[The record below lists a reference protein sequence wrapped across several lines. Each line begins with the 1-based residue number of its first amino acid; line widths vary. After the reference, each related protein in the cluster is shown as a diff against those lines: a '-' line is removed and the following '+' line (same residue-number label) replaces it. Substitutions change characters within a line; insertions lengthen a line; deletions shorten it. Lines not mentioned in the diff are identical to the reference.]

1 MQTYLKIVGNG
12 QRTMRD
18 LTSEEAEAAME
29 MVMDGRASAVQV
41 AALMAA
47 LRIKEESTDEL
58 VAFTRLLRRYS
69 TRLELDHPH
78 LVDICVPYD
87 GRSKSP
93 VLIPAAAFIAASCG
107 VKVALHG
114 RPGQIT
120 SPKFGVG
127 VGDVLAALDVP
138 INLSLDG
145 AASVLMDDA
154 IGVGVV
160 ASEQFAPRLEVFNP
174 IRIDYGMRSF
184 FNTIEKLVNPF
195 GAAAAI
201 VGVFHAPVLPRVAN
215 TMQRQGYGRGI
226 AVQGSEGSIEVL
238 TSRKTPI
245 LTFDDPT
252 GDPAELTLDPAAF
265 GWWERGADMSNLT
278 SRANADLNVQLLD
291 PANGDVPSMYRRS
304 ALMTAALMV
313 LAGRNADTFEKAL
326 TMVQEALASGEPLAR
341 LERLRTAAHALQASA
356 LNE

>member
-1 MQTYLKIVGNG
+1 MQTYLKMVGNG

-47 LRIKEESTDEL
+47 LRIKEESSDEL
-58 VAFTRLLRRYS
+58 AAFTRVLRRYS

-114 RPGQIT
+114 RPGQTT

-127 VGDVLAALDVP
+127 VGDVLAALHVP
-138 INLSLDG
+138 VNLSLDE
-145 AASVLMDDA
+145 AARLLMHES
-154 IGVGVV
+154 IGVGFV

-195 GAAAAI
+195 GAPAAI

-215 TMQRQGYGRGI
+215 TMQRQGYMRGI

-245 LTFDDPT
+245 LTFDDPA
-252 GDPAELTLDPAAF
+252 GDPAELTLDPASF
-265 GWWERGADMSNLT
+265 GWWERGEDMSNLT
-278 SRANADLNVQLLD
+278 NRANADLNIQLLD
-291 PANGDVPSMYRRS
+291 PANADASPIYRRA
-304 ALMTAALMV
+304 ALMTAALML
-313 LAGRNADTFEKAL
+313 LAARKADTFEAAL
-326 TMVQEALASGEPLAR
+326 VTVQDALASGDPFAR
-341 LERLRTAAHALQASA
+341 LERLRTAAHASNFPLR
-356 LNE
+356 E